1 MENPYLDKEHENNDR
16 YNALINYIRDLEEY
30 KKLFESLRRGH
41 FYGAGQDGYLYDI
54 KIPWDDPFK
63 DAKIVYVKKI
73 NFSDDK
79 Q

>member
-1 MENPYLDKEHENNDR
+1 MENPYLGQELENNDR
-16 YNALINYIRDLEEY
+16 CDTLLRYIRDLEEY

-63 DAKIVYVKKI
+63 DAEIVYVKTI
-73 NFSDDK
+73 NFADDK